1 MDNEVGLLLSKKSE
15 KLPWQDRGLFAETV
29 QFGAESDGFVVFVTR
44 NAVRDLREGTRA
56 SAPNEAFGLLMG
68 KVFHDRQGVFT
79 VVAGAVYA
87 HHLSASAGHVR
98 LDAQQMGQLRREAS
112 IEHPTADFVGW
123 THSHGTYSSYSYTD
137 CEEQRTWTDEH
148 CIGILT
154 FMRPLPERPWAIA
167 YRGPDAELM
176 HTAVKSQQPEP
187 FFKGLGSS
195 SAHYPTVSADETTAG
210 EAQSVE
216 GPAGSP
222 EPPADHQAEKRTRSL
237 VEPAVEPPAEELTQS
252 PDEPPVEPPP
262 EQPVEQPVE
271 ERDTPLAERQAQ
283 PLTLSFSRPKSSGL
297 VYALLLLPTLWLL
310 ILTVIL
316 SFTLLSMN
324 ERIATLET
332 QAAHPA
338 SPASA
343 PANLLWGCDRQAG
356 TVPLV
361 VQCNGPVGPAIE
373 GWSWNFGD
381 GSQPVA
387 TNSASHTYTV
397 AGAYTLTLTVL
408 FSSGSQNAG
417 SLTINI
423 GNRPTPTPRS
433 TPTK

>member
-15 KLPWQDRGLFAETV
+15 KLPWQDRDLFAESL
-29 QFGAESDGFVVFVTR
+29 QFGPENDGFVVFVTHK
-44 NAVRDLREGTRA
+44 AVRDLSEGTRA

-87 HHLSASAGHVR
+87 RQLSASAGHVR

-123 THSHGTYSSYSYTD
+123 THSHGTYSRYSHTD
-137 CEEQRTWTDEH
+137 CEEQRTWTDGH

-154 FMRPLPERPWAIA
+154 FMRPPPDRPWAIA
-167 YRGPDAELM
+167 YRGPNAELM
-176 HTAVKSQQPEP
+176 QTAVEPQQPAS

-195 SAHYPTVSADETTAG
+195 SAHYPVLFDDENAASEAQPAEESSESSANHQGEKHTLPLAEPEVELMQQPDEPVTGLPAGQAG
-210 EAQSVE
+210 EQSVE
-216 GPAGSP
+216 
-222 EPPADHQAEKRTRSL
+222 
-237 VEPAVEPPAEELTQS
+237 TQ
-252 PDEPPVEPPP
+252 
-262 EQPVEQPVE
+262 
-271 ERDTPLAERQAQ
+271 DTQLAKQQRQ
-283 PLTLSFSRPKSSGL
+283 PLTLPSFSRPKSSSLIYG
-297 VYALLLLPTLWLL
+297 LLLLPTLWLL

-324 ERIATLET
+324 GRIAALEA
-332 QAAHPA
+332 QVEHPA
-338 SPASA
+338 SSAVA
-343 PANLLWGCDRQAG
+343 PANLLWSCNRQAG
-356 TVPLV
+356 AAPLV
-361 VQCNGPVGPAIE
+361 VQCNGPVGPTIE

-417 SLTINI
+417 SLTITIVNQ
-423 GNRPTPTPRS
+423 PAPTPRS
-433 TPTK
+433 TPGK